1 VALKAVRD
9 CYLNE
14 LRLMRE
20 LGHSVR
26 ALDSSLKEAK
36 LARTSRQV
44 SFSRT
49 DVKMSTYIVNE
60 TSSDLYKAYN
70 HSLTHESTLL
80 REQKRLEAALGKIQ
94 LSEIEDVMVSAA
106 AVPWCGAIGWR
117 SRDRVRIFK
126 EIWGRERENV
136 ALSVLAGVGWW
147 VFGPRLILVI
157 EEARFRSC
165 VVGEERAASYFFGT
179 YSVILEELCARKKL
193 HRQGVHGM
201 FFFLHLNQILT
212 GEIRSRER
220 LQGRAFAQWP
230 ELALCPA
237 APDVA
242 IYKPL

>member
-94 LSEIEDVMVSAA
+94 LSEIEDAIVSAA
-106 AVPWCGAIGWR
+106 AVPWCGAVGRR

-126 EIWGRERENV
+126 EIWGRKEETV
-136 ALSVLAGVGWW
+136 ALSIVANVGWW
-147 VFGPRLILVI
+147 VFGPRLMLVI
-157 EEARFRSC
+157 EEAHCRSC
-165 VVGEERAASYFFGT
+165 LVGEEKACSYFFGI
-179 YSVILEELCARKKL
+179 YSVILEELCARNNL
-193 HRQGVHGM
+193 HTQGMYHLY
-201 FFFLHLNQILT
+201 FLGHVSQIIS
-212 GEIRSRER
+212 GESRSRGR
-220 LQGRAFAQWP
+220 LYERAFQWP
-230 ELALCPA
+230 ELAPCSA

-242 IYKPL
+242 THKPL